1 MKFKITKGLDL
12 PISGDPKETLDLS
25 KKSTKVALVGTD
37 FVGMKPSMMV
47 AEGDTVKLGQ
57 PVFSCK
63 KNEGLVFT
71 SPASGKVSRINRGEK
86 RAFQSLEIEVS
97 ESEEAVKFENH
108 ITKSVLDYT
117 KEEVEK
123 LLLESGEWKYIRQRP
138 YDKVATVGET
148 PSAVFITAIDT
159 NPPAP
164 KPQFVI
170 DQFKDEFKAGVDI
183 ISKLSKDRTY
193 VCVAPESGI
202 DFFSTAEIRKVE
214 FAGAH
219 PAGLAGTHIHMIDP
233 VNPTKMA
240 WHVGYQDVIAI
251 GRLFLTGTLLTDKI
265 ISLGGPLAQ
274 NPRYLKV
281 RRSANVTELVEGE
294 TEAGTP
300 LRVIAGSVFHG
311 HVAEGPFAYLG
322 AYTNQITAIE
332 EDHKRV
338 LLGWHSPGFNRFS
351 IKPIYVS
358 KLMPWKKFN
367 LGSSTH
373 GSPRSM
379 VPTGNFEAVMP
390 LDILPTQL
398 LRALESNDT
407 DTAQDLGALE
417 LAEEDMAL
425 MTFVSTGKTDFGPV
439 LRRNL
444 ETIEREG

>member
-12 PISGDPKETLDLS
+12 PISGEPKEALDLS
-25 KKSTKVALVGTD
+25 KKSTKVAVVATD
-37 FVGMKPSMMV
+37 FVGMKPSMKV

-57 PVFSCK
+57 PLFACK

-71 SPASGKVSRINRGEK
+71 SPAGGKVLRINRGAK
-86 RAFQSLEIEVS
+86 RAFQSVEIEVS
-97 ESEEAVKFENH
+97 ENEETVSFENH
-108 ITKSVLDYT
+108 ITKSVLDYS

-148 PSAVFITAIDT
+148 PAAVFITAIDT
-159 NPPAP
+159 NPLAP

-170 DQFKDEFKAGVDI
+170 EQFKDEFKAGVDAL
-183 ISKLSKDRTY
+183 SKLSGGKTY

-219 PAGLAGTHIHMIDP
+219 PAGLAGTHIHMLDP
-233 VNPTKMA
+233 VNPNKIA
-240 WHVGYQDVIAI
+240 WHVGYQDVIAM

-265 ISLGGPLAQ
+265 ISLAGPLAA

-281 RRSANVTELVEGE
+281 RRGSNVSELTAGE
-294 TEAGTP
+294 TVEGTP
-300 LRVIAGSVFHG
+300 LRTIAGSVFHG
-311 HVAEGPFAYLG
+311 HKAEDVFDYLG
-322 AYTNQITAIE
+322 AYSNQITLIE

-338 LLGWHSPGFNRFS
+338 LLGWHSPGFDRFS

-358 KLMPWKKFN
+358 KLMFWKKFD

-373 GSPRSM
+373 GSPRAM

-398 LRALESNDT
+398 LRAIESNDT
-407 DTAQDLGALE
+407 DSAQDLGALE

-425 MTFVSTGKTDFGPV
+425 LTFVSTGKTDFGPV